1 MRGVR
6 FLDPLTNEVLY
17 PDPLPET
24 PRRSAVTPSL
34 ETRRPPAG
42 SQPLNLNNT
51 LIPAGA
57 AHQWDVRRP
66 FGSIVEDW
74 SGTTT
79 DRLAESATSPP
90 TSRLELVSPQLPWT
104 ISVLPKIPNVFIT
117 VFDVPATIHASL
129 RAEITPGEWGE
140 FTEAQKKLTLHAK
153 RHRIQE
159 CEPNRALDE
168 RYHHPRR
175 VDTLGEVSELATVA
189 QQNKWD
195 NSRLAGEWERR
206 QMGVLQTEH
215 NDSLAATIEL
225 SLTSP
230 MFRELGTGA
239 RGLLGVVAFF
249 PQGIDEENFGWLFPA
264 ILDINAIFDKFYI
277 LSLAYRSGSFV
288 TMVRGVGPCPASRPT
303 SPLPGVCAEALVVY
317 SFPLFSLP

>member
-34 ETRRPPAG
+34 ETRHPPAG

-104 ISVLPKIPNVFIT
+104 ISVLPKIPNVFVT
-117 VFDVPATIHASL
+117 VFDVLATIHASL

-140 FTEAQKKLTLHAK
+140 FTEAQKKLALHAK

-175 VDTLGEVSELATVA
+175 VDTLGEVSGF
-189 QQNKWD
+189 
-195 NSRLAGEWERR
+195 AGLVPAPRR
-206 QMGVLQTEH
+206 GPLHLNLE
-215 NDSLAATIEL
+215 
-225 SLTSP
+225 
-230 MFRELGTGA
+230 FA
-239 RGLLGVVAFF
+239 R
-249 PQGIDEENFGWLFPA
+249 
-264 ILDINAIFDKFYI
+264 
-277 LSLAYRSGSFV
+277 R
-288 TMVRGVGPCPASRPT
+288 R
-303 SPLPGVCAEALVVY
+303 
-317 SFPLFSLP
+317 